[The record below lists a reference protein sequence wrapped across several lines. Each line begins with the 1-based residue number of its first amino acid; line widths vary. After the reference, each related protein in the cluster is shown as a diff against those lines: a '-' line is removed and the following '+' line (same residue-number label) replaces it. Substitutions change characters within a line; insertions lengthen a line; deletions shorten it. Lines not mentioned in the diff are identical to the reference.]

1 MSRPPSRSPAMPLS
15 ADLSDLHQSE
25 NARLRDPAQ
34 IVSHWSKAGDVDPR
48 LLEYE
53 VQGEWWD
60 VLAECG
66 ITLLVTREYENI
78 VMAMQ
83 ATDRISYLSLP
94 HPSGLVVDRRRM
106 VVHIASTRNPNQI
119 FDLVPIAGMSD
130 RLDVLP
136 SRTENEL
143 IPIRSRVFP
152 GCLYVH
158 DLAIISEHLYSNAV
172 GENAVVRLDNDAR
185 VERVWWP
192 KCIETKNGPIF
203 GRNHIQLNSI
213 APGKELADSYFSAS
227 SSKVMRY
234 RPGHLRFPVDKRGV
248 LFSGAT
254 REPYAQGL
262 TRPHSARLHHGT
274 VWVGNSGY
282 GELGFAEAGWFQP
295 FVKLPGWTRG
305 LAFHGDIAFVGTSR
319 VIPRFKCYAPGLSV
333 DTSICAVH
341 AVDMRTATIRGSL
354 SWKWGN
360 QIFAIDWLP
369 RDVTSGF
376 PWLVDRKRPTR
387 IKRLFYAFNTEL
399 NR

>member
-172 GENAVVRLDNDAR
+172 GENAVVRSITMREWNASGGRSASRRRMGPFLA
-185 VERVWWP
+185 
-192 KCIETKNGPIF
+192 ETTSSS
-203 GRNHIQLNSI
+203 IQLRLVRNWPIRTSLRRRARSCVIVRGTSDSRSI
-213 APGKELADSYFSAS
+213 SEAYSSPAQPASRMHRASLAPTQPACIMVQFGWVTAAMASSAS
-227 SSKVMRY
+227 PKPAGSSR
-234 RPGHLRFPVDKRGV
+234 
-248 LFSGAT
+248 S
-254 REPYAQGL
+254 
-262 TRPHSARLHHGT
+262 
-274 VWVGNSGY
+274 
-282 GELGFAEAGWFQP
+282 
-295 FVKLPGWTRG
+295 
-305 LAFHGDIAFVGTSR
+305 
-319 VIPRFKCYAPGLSV
+319 
-333 DTSICAVH
+333 
-341 AVDMRTATIRGSL
+341 
-354 SWKWGN
+354 
-360 QIFAIDWLP
+360 
-369 RDVTSGF
+369 
-376 PWLVDRKRPTR
+376 
-387 IKRLFYAFNTEL
+387 
-399 NR
+399 